1 VERPQPPIRTP
12 HGDLGP
18 LAPAWHTAALVA
30 VICAVA
36 ATGALLTSRGVGAGR
51 APDPTSRIAVVYL
64 PMIVVQWS
72 LALYVCR
79 IGRPRNALPS
89 LLGEGWNSIGR
100 ACTDIAIGLSGW
112 LIIKAVELAWV
123 GVFGSHGGTSVVAM
137 LPHSPSERVAWVVVS
152 VSVGFC
158 EEIVYRGYLQS
169 QLAAFTGR
177 PTVAMALQAGLF
189 GIAHGD
195 QGSGA
200 VARLALYGLA
210 LGMLA
215 RWRRSR
221 VTGIVCHVWTDIAS
235 GLFRG

>member
-1 VERPQPPIRTP
+1 M
-12 HGDLGP
+12 
-18 LAPAWHTAALVA
+18 
-30 VICAVA
+30 
-36 ATGALLTSRGVGAGR
+36 
-51 APDPTSRIAVVYL
+51 VVYL

-79 IGRPRNALPS
+79 VGRSRNALPS

-112 LIIKAVELAWV
+112 LTIKAVELAWV

-152 VSVGFC
+152 VSV
-158 EEIVYRGYLQS
+158 
-169 QLAAFTGR
+169 
-177 PTVAMALQAGLF
+177 AMALQAALF

-200 VARLALYGLA
+200 VARLAFYGLA
-210 LGMLA
+210 LGVLA

-221 VTGIVCHVWTDIAS
+221 VAGIVCHVWTDIAS
-235 GLFRG
+235 GLLRG